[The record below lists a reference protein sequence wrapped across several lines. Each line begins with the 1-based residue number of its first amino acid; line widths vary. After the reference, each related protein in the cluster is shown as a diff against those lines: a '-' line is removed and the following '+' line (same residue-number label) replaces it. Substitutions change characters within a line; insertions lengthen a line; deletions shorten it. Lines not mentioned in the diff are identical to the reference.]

1 MINYINELYYSIKLK
16 EAINCNELVKI
27 LFENEI
33 DTNYNVNKSCD
44 EIIIFSVF
52 QNENKLLN
60 EFYLNNYLYG
70 SNICNIIKKS
80 PDELRKH
87 YDNLVSFDIINPL
100 ETDYNTYLTIVNKV
114 IHEYNKLLLKLTDD
128 LHSKKGN
135 LINLIEEKYHD
146 NIKSKQW
153 NERVIII

>member
-128 LHSKKGN
+128 LYSKKGN

>member
-52 QNENKLLN
+52 QNENKLLD

-128 LHSKKGN
+128 LYSKKGN

>member
-114 IHEYNKLLLKLTDD
+114 INEYNKLLLKLTDD